1 MKLLKLTWMGIK
13 ERPIYINLGHIVY
26 IAAGFDGTTEIT
38 TIASG
43 DKARVAVAETPT
55 QVLELIELLESGQ
68 GAGHG
73 TARLI
78 EG

>member
-13 ERPIYINLGHIVY
+13 ERPIYINPAYIVY
-26 IAAGFDGTTEIT
+26 VSPGFDGTTEIT
-38 TIASG
+38 TMSSG
-43 DKARVAVAETPT
+43 DRARVAVAETVE
-55 QVLELIELLESGQ
+55 QVLELMELLES
-68 GAGHG
+68 GHG